1 MKKNT
6 ASLIIV
12 LISIISICLLCLP
25 ITAYANSSWHWL
37 TTSPITILP
46 FAVISTLLVETILIV
61 KFGKVKK
68 QIKAFGIV
76 TLANLISFLAP
87 YVERAYRFIPTSGGF
102 RLSAAFNKGPYY
114 IVLAGYL
121 FLTIIIELPV
131 VFLWLKKDTESVK
144 SLAMSILTANIITTL
159 GVALIERIVCVG
171 RW

>member
-87 YVERAYRFIPTSGGF
+87 
-102 RLSAAFNKGPYY
+102 
-114 IVLAGYL
+114 
-121 FLTIIIELPV
+121 
-131 VFLWLKKDTESVK
+131 
-144 SLAMSILTANIITTL
+144 
-159 GVALIERIVCVG
+159 
-171 RW
+171 